1 MNSVRRFLIIAG
13 CVCGLSLMAG
23 AQDKDKNDYSNN
35 RDKENRREKS
45 DPPAEHPTLVKF
57 IQRIQGSW
65 ELEAVYD
72 GQKEVSGNDTVA
84 TAQEIVF
91 TRENKYKR
99 YSNNE
104 QIDSGVFTM
113 NENHSLVYLESKSGN
128 ETSAWTVTLN
138 DQNDSMT
145 MQQTQS
151 TAAHGKQF
159 RFVYRKKTDAAGQNR

>member
-1 MNSVRRFLIIAG
+1 MNSVRKLLIIAG
-13 CVCGLSLMAG
+13 CVFGLSLTAA
-23 AQDKDKNDYSNN
+23 AQDKDENDYSNN
-35 RDKENRREKS
+35 RDKESPREKT
-45 DPPAEHPTLVKF
+45 DPPAQHPTLVKF

-65 ELEAVYD
+65 ELTAVYD
-72 GQKEVSGNDTVA
+72 GQKEISGNDTVA
-84 TAQEIVF
+84 TTQEIVF

-113 NENHSLVYLESKSGN
+113 NENHSQIYLESKSGN
-128 ETSAWTVTLN
+128 ETSAWIVTLN

-145 MQQTQS
+145 MQQSQS

-159 RFVYRKKTDAAGQNR
+159 RFVYRKKSNSAEE